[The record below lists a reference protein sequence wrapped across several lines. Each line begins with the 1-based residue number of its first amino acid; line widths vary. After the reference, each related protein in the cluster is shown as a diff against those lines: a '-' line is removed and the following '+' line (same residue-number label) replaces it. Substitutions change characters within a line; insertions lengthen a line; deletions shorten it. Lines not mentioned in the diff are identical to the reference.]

1 MAPGKSAST
10 LALASAWCNRLDQ
23 FLTHL
28 HRSSTSFESIAQ
40 RKPEPETRGDNV
52 DSFLEDLNDDVSSA
66 LLELQKLEEDK
77 DKSVK
82 AEELFEIC
90 DALYKSNEDGIRKLE
105 LQLQQYGYTPVEV
118 PEEIHGEP
126 MQEGDTDSQNSVDAV
141 SPPRSRD
148 NLSSTN
154 NYGASIVTPMAHS
167 YDTRNTK
174 RDVEYS
180 PLFGDLGNLG
190 SLESLGISATS
201 LTALAGQDEPGE
213 AVHPLQ
219 QKLSFAESP
228 SKEEAKISSRD
239 AEMEDNLMSKYGSH
253 WKPEAESKH
262 PPLSSVPVAK
272 YVVFNKPVSEYGNG
286 ATISLPTTT
295 VSKKDVIVQDL
306 ETKKVAYLTEVTS
319 AQYDISPVYVKRM
332 VSIQVM
338 LNFFFLF
345 SFFNTCPQC
354 FVLSK
359 RI

>member
-77 DKSVK
+77 DKSIK
-82 AEELFEIC
+82 AEELLEIC

-272 YVVFNKPVSEYGNG
+272 YGSTSGNDERHPGPSHPGPVVFNKPVSEYGNG

-332 VSIQVM
+332 VSIQ
-338 LNFFFLF
+338 
-345 SFFNTCPQC
+345 
-354 FVLSK
+354 
-359 RI
+359 